1 MTDTMIQRLARTM
14 LLADAEGVKLWK
26 TEDGVQGYAWDF
38 AAAQEMVKRVLTA
51 MREPTEAM
59 DNSGLGVISVGLS
72 HPEMLGHEAKDV
84 WQAMID
90 AALAEGA

>member
-26 TEDGVQGYAWDF
+26 TENGVQGYAWDF
-38 AAAQEMVKRVLTA
+38 EAAQEMVKRVLTA
-51 MREPTEAM
+51 MREPTDVMVSKAGLTINDTPM
-59 DNSGLGVISVGLS
+59 DALAVLTFR
-72 HPEMLGHEAKDV
+72 
-84 WQAMID
+84 AMID